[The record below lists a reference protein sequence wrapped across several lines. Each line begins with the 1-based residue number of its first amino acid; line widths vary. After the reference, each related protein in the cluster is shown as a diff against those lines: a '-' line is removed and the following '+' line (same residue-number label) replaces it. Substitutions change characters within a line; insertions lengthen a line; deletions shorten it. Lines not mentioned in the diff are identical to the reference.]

1 METYSKTERWK
12 RLSHLTNSL
21 VQVFLQNKTGQNLLC
36 LQHGGLYMTLGK
48 QCYLYA
54 NHLGVIRY
62 KEKTGKKQNRFSNW
76 FESHVSWSPWL
87 TTLIIAVVGLLLL
100 LLLALT
106 FGPCILNCLA
116 RFKRQGVNI
125 VKINGS

>member
-21 VQVFLQNKTGQNLLC
+21 VQVFLQNKTDQNLLC
-36 LQHGGLYMTLGK
+36 LQHGGLGK

-76 FESHVSWSPWL
+76 FESHVS
-87 TTLIIAVVGLLLL
+87 
-100 LLLALT
+100 
-106 FGPCILNCLA
+106 
-116 RFKRQGVNI
+116 
-125 VKINGS
+125 